1 VLWKWIKSERGQ
13 AMVESALVLPIVLLL
28 LLGMVE
34 LGRVSNAYMAVMH
47 AARHGA
53 RQGAV
58 GATNDE
64 IISRVKSAAS
74 HLDVTELTVLI
85 VPEIGRQSGQDIRI
99 TVTYPVTMITPLT
112 GAIFK
117 EEVTVKSEITMLVE

>member
-1 VLWKWIKSERGQ
+1 
-13 AMVESALVLPIVLLL
+13 MVESALVFPVILLL

-34 LGRVSNAYMAVMH
+34 LGRVSNAYITVMN

-53 RQGAV
+53 RHGAV

-64 IISRVKSAAS
+64 ILSKVKSAAS
-74 HLDVTELTVLI
+74 HLDGTDITVA
-85 VPEIGRQSGQDIRI
+85 VFPETGRHSGQDIRV

-117 EEVTVKSEITMLVE
+117 NAVTVKSEITMLIE